1 MSHDDEKHERLTPT
15 PERLAKA
22 PHGAVD
28 VMETATKGGAR
39 RRTGTRLVSPLD
51 DLLYNDRIGEREFEA
66 GRQYYVDH
74 YYAEKPSQGTMRWKE
89 FISGSHAPGDLDHSE
104 RVAFHAKRF
113 AEVNKALGP
122 LQSAVARLL
131 IVEELSCQQIGAQLF
146 GYQHRNGASA
156 AGMTSA
162 VTALDTL
169 ARLYGI
175 R

>member
-1 MSHDDEKHERLTPT
+1 MTDRNDERQGPT

-28 VMETATKGGAR
+28 VMETASKGGAR
-39 RRTGTRLVSPLD
+39 RKAGTRLVSPLD
-51 DLLYNDRIGEREFEA
+51 DLRYNDRIGDREFEA

-113 AEVNKALGP
+113 AEANRALGP

-131 IVEELSCQQIGAQLF
+131 IIEEMSCIEIGAHLL
-146 GYQHRNGASA
+146 GYRHRNGASA
-156 AGMTSA
+156 AGVTA
-162 VTALDTL
+162 AITALDSL
-169 ARLYGI
+169 ARHYGV

>member
-1 MSHDDEKHERLTPT
+1 MTDDNERQLPT

-28 VMETATKGGAR
+28 VVETASKGGAR
-39 RRTGTRLVSPLD
+39 RKAGTRLVSPLD
-51 DLLYNDRIGEREFEA
+51 DLRYNDRIGDREFEA

-113 AEVNKALGP
+113 SEANRALGP

-131 IVEELSCQQIGAQLF
+131 IIEEMSCIQIGEHLL
-146 GYQHRNGASA
+146 GYRHRNGASA
-156 AGMTSA
+156 AGVTA
-162 VTALDTL
+162 AITALDSL
-169 ARLYGI
+169 ARHYGV

>member
-1 MSHDDEKHERLTPT
+1 MTDDQNNERQTPT

-28 VMETATKGGAR
+28 VIETASKGGAR
-39 RRTGTRLVSPLD
+39 RKAGTRLVSPLD
-51 DLLYNDRIGEREFEA
+51 DLRYNDRIGDREFEA

-113 AEVNKALGP
+113 SEANRALGP

-131 IVEELSCQQIGAQLF
+131 IIEEMSCIQIGEHLL
-146 GYQHRNGASA
+146 GYRHRNGASA
-156 AGMTSA
+156 AGVTA
-162 VTALDTL
+162 AITALDSL
-169 ARLYGI
+169 ARHYGV

>member
-1 MSHDDEKHERLTPT
+1 MTDDQNNERQTPT

-28 VMETATKGGAR
+28 VMETASKGGAR
-39 RRTGTRLVSPLD
+39 RKAGTRLVSPLD
-51 DLLYNDRIGEREFEA
+51 DLRYNDRIGDREFEA

-113 AEVNKALGP
+113 AEANRALGP

-131 IVEELSCQQIGAQLF
+131 IIEEMSCIQIGEHLL
-146 GYQHRNGASA
+146 GYRHRNGASA
-156 AGMTSA
+156 AGVTA
-162 VTALDTL
+162 AITALDSL
-169 ARLYGI
+169 ARHYGV